1 MTLPIS
7 HKKKP
12 MNPEVPAKCKL
23 CWRWFFY
30 MKYEFYLL
38 LLLLIQ
44 RDIQIMHQMQSTAKQ
59 IERRIM
65 MEGKTN
71 CPYALNWSLQHP
83 WKLKTILLSFYGKVY
98 TCPLAASH
106 LLKPAFRR
114 IAKSPISCGISCNS
128 IANVVHVPTYEIKT
142 LLKMKTQLLCVS
154 FHLLATNSSSFRKP
168 CNGFLTIPNLAD
180 HNCSHFLHW
189 IIW

>member
-1 MTLPIS
+1 MLTLIF
-7 HKKKP
+7 
-12 MNPEVPAKCKL
+12 L
-23 CWRWFFY
+23 

-44 RDIQIMHQMQSTAKQ
+44 RDIQTMHQMQSTAKQ

-65 MEGKTN
+65 MGGRTN
-71 CPYALNWSLQHP
+71 CPYALNWSLQHL
-83 WKLKTILLSFYGKVY
+83 WKLKTFLLSFYGKVY

-128 IANVVHVPTYEIKT
+128 IANVVHVPTYDIKT
-142 LLKMKTQLLCVS
+142 LLKMRTELLSIS
-154 FHLLATNSSSFRKP
+154 FHLFATTVHRFASPAMVS
-168 CNGFLTIPNLAD
+168 
-180 HNCSHFLHW
+180 
-189 IIW
+189 